1 MKSICAWCKK
11 DLDNHQPPSGDET
24 PISHG
29 LCPECAF
36 HIRASG
42 GMLLQSFLDGL
53 KAPIVLVDGDGV
65 VVTANGEA
73 RAMLGKTSIQIN
85 GFRGGEV
92 FECEYAYL
100 PEGCGSTVHCS
111 GCTIRNTVMDT
122 LQSGK
127 SHEKTP
133 AYLNQREAGRIAFLI
148 STEKVGDYV
157 LLRVDDVI
165 Q

>member
-1 MKSICAWCKK
+1 MINALHLKHVQKHAHQVQLSLKTGNGVFHLKENSHTNNSLEKISQQPTCGGPTMKSICAWCKK

-100 PEGCGSTVHCS
+100 PE
-111 GCTIRNTVMDT
+111 
-122 LQSGK
+122 
-127 SHEKTP
+127 
-133 AYLNQREAGRIAFLI
+133 
-148 STEKVGDYV
+148 
-157 LLRVDDVI
+157 
-165 Q
+165 